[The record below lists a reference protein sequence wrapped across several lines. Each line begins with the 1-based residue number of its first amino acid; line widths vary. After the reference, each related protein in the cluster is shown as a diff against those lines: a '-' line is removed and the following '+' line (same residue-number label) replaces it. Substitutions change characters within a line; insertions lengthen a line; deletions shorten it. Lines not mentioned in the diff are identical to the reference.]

1 MRIDRENPRSEAA
14 FRGKMIWNMKIENLL
29 SDLTSVWDVLKNTD
43 KPIVLYGMG
52 DGADKVLREFEKLSI
67 EPYGVMA
74 SDDFVRGQ
82 KFHGFTVKKLSDFEE
97 ELGDFI
103 IALCFASQLSDVV
116 EHIKNVA
123 EKHRLLVP
131 SVPVFG
137 ENIFNEEFILNNKK
151 SLEKAYSLLED
162 ELSKKVFQDI
172 IRFQYSGELEY
183 LEGCTTEKD
192 EAFKFLDLDEDESYL
207 DLGAYNG
214 DTIEEFL
221 KYTNGKYK
229 SITAFEPSAK
239 SFKKL
244 SDYCAQ
250 LDNVSL
256 WQLGSY
262 NKNTTLNFNTKSGR
276 NCAIDENGVP
286 VQVARADTILCGK
299 KITYAKLDVEGAEK
313 ETFEG
318 MENTI
323 KLFKPKLNVAA
334 YHRSEDIFSLI
345 LQLYELNPDYKFYL
359 RHHPYI
365 PHWDTNLYCV

>member
-1 MRIDRENPRSEAA
+1 MFS
-14 FRGKMIWNMKIENLL
+14 FL
-29 SDLTSVWDVLKNTD
+29 SSLTSVWDFFKTTD

-52 DGADKVLREFEKLSI
+52 DGADKVLDEFYKLGI

-82 KFHGFTVKKLSDFEE
+82 VFRGFTVKKLSDFER
-97 ELGDFI
+97 ELSDFV
-103 IALCFASQLSDVV
+103 IALCFASQLPDVMS
-116 EHIKNVA
+116 HIKNVA
-123 EKHRLLVP
+123 EKHTLLVP

-137 ENIFNEEFILNNKK
+137 DNIFNRDFILENENPLK
-151 SLEKAYSLLED
+151 EAYSLLGD
-162 ELSKKVFQDI
+162 DLSRKVYKCI
-172 IRFQYSGELEY
+172 LSFQYSGDLKY
-183 LEGCTTEKD
+183 LDSCTTDKD
-192 EAFKFLDLDEDESYL
+192 EAFRILNLGEDESYL

-221 KYTNGKYK
+221 SYTDGKYK

-244 SDYCAQ
+244 SDYCAGM
-250 LDNVSL
+250 DKVSL

-262 NKNTTLNFNTKSGR
+262 NKNTVLNFNTKQGR
-276 NCAIDENGVP
+276 NCAINENGTP

-299 KITYAKLDVEGAEK
+299 RITYAKLDVEGAEK
-313 ETFEG
+313 ATFEG
-318 MENTI
+318 MENTL

-345 LQLYELNPDYKFYL
+345 LQLKAINPDYKFYL

>member
-1 MRIDRENPRSEAA
+1 
-14 FRGKMIWNMKIENLL
+14 MKIENLL

-52 DGADKVLREFEKLSI
+52 NGADKVLREFEKLSI

-162 ELSKKVFQDI
+162 ELSKKVFEDI

-276 NCAIDENGVP
+276 NCAIDEKGVP

-345 LQLYELNPDYKFYL
+345 LQLYEFNPDYKFYL

>member
-1 MRIDRENPRSEAA
+1 MRIENEI
-14 FRGKMIWNMKIENLL
+14 KN
-29 SDLTSVWDVLKNTD
+29 LTSVWDVLKNTD

-52 DGADKVLREFEKLSI
+52 DGADKVLSEFEKLSI

-82 KFHGFTVKKLSDFEE
+82 KFRGFTVKKLSDFEQ

-103 IALCFASQLSDVV
+103 IALCFASQLPEVV

-137 ENIFNEEFILNNKK
+137 DNIFNEEFVLDNKK
-151 SLEKAYSLLED
+151 SLETAYSLLED
-162 ELSKKVFQDI
+162 ELSKKVFEDI
-172 IRFQYSGELEY
+172 FRFQYSGELHY
-183 LEGCTTEKD
+183 LESCTTEKD
-192 EAFKFLDLDEDESYL
+192 EAFRILDLNEDESYL

-221 KYTNGKYK
+221 NYTNGKYK

-244 SDYCAQ
+244 SDYCSN

-262 NKNTTLNFNTKSGR
+262 NRNTTVNFNTKSGR

-345 LQLYELNPDYKFYL
+345 LQLYKINPDYKFYL